1 MFENVVSPKAIE
13 LIEGIFD
20 EISGFYLAGGTGL
33 ALQIG
38 HRISQ
43 DLDFF
48 SAEAFDA
55 VRIKELI
62 SPEKIGLLREKSLHC
77 VKEGVRL
84 PFLFY
89 DIPLCYPTHMWRGIR
104 IASWQDIVA
113 EKLKA
118 ISQRG
123 SKKDFYDLYA
133 TIVLKSNIEEAGSF
147 FMKRFKN
154 TGINLYHV
162 LKSIVYF
169 EDADKEPDPIL
180 LEKGKKWEWKSVK
193 RFFEVHLKNFESVL
207 IK

>member
-33 ALQIG
+33 ALQMG

-84 PFLFY
+84 SFLFY
-89 DIPLCYPTHMWRGIR
+89 DIPLCYHTHMWRGIR

-123 SKKDFYDLYA
+123 SKKGFYDLYA

-180 LEKGKKWEWKSVK
+180 LEKGEKWSGKA
-193 RFFEVHLKNFESVL
+193 
-207 IK
+207 